1 MKPYRRIQ
9 IIPHRNEIRTPNFTL
24 IELLVVI
31 AIIVILAGIL
41 LPALNSARNRARTIS
56 CANSIKTLGTA
67 GTQYALIYNDY
78 WIPYCLKPGLK
89 WQWNR
94 AFVDLHGLPHHEGY
108 PQYVLRKAVCG
119 ESYHVP
125 SDPNF
130 PAGIWRDLG
139 SVYRQPRSGAGEW
152 QAGTGEGDS
161 PFDYKSASNAIKPV
175 LLASVSAFWIRIPT
189 EPVRMGTLLC
199 SSGLRSTRQEAM
211 KAWLTVTTAERRRT
225 SRFTTAMSKA
235 AAASGSSVLEPGVRD
250 ILTMKTGMIDKLK

>member
-9 IIPHRNEIRTPNFTL
+9 IIPHRNKIRTPNCTL

-161 PFDYKSASNAIKPV
+161 PFDYKIIKLNKVRSASVRFGFLESNSNGACSDGNTS
-175 LLASVSAFWIRIPT
+175 LLQWLEVDPTGGYEGVAYRHNGGTTTNIAFYDGHVEGRRSERVVSPR
-189 EPVRMGTLLC
+189 
-199 SSGLRSTRQEAM
+199 
-211 KAWLTVTTAERRRT
+211 AWC
-225 SRFTTAMSKA
+225 
-235 AAASGSSVLEPGVRD
+235 PGYPNYENWYD
-250 ILTMKTGMIDKLK
+250 

>member
-24 IELLVVI
+24 IKLLVVI
-31 AIIVILAGIL
+31 TIIVILAGIL
-41 LPALNSARNRARTIS
+41 LPALNSARNRVRTIS

-89 WQWNR
+89 WWRNR

-130 PAGIWRDLG
+130 PAGILG
-139 SVYRQPRSGAGEW
+139 FGFRLRTAAQWCRRMAGRYRRG
-152 QAGTGEGDS
+152 
-161 PFDYKSASNAIKPV
+161 
-175 LLASVSAFWIRIPT
+175 
-189 EPVRMGTLLC
+189 
-199 SSGLRSTRQEAM
+199 
-211 KAWLTVTTAERRRT
+211 
-225 SRFTTAMSKA
+225 RFA
-235 AAASGSSVLEPGVRD
+235 L
-250 ILTMKTGMIDKLK
+250 